1 MLKNILIAGVK
12 SARHNAIRRQPL
24 IACNYSTSKSE
35 IALCL
40 PGQGFQAPGMLGD
53 FHKQYTSIID
63 PVLQEVD
70 ESLGFSLS
78 KLLLS
83 PDIDQSTVS
92 LTSNAQPLLLTTSCA
107 IHKVLTSLGLL
118 GNGSPIDV
126 KYIFGHSL
134 GEYSAWTISGVLS
147 LSDAVW
153 LVRQRGKAM
162 ERAYIECGEPT
173 GMTAILIPKGQYD
186 TIYPLIQR
194 LVSERSDTLSVAN
207 INSTGQTVVAGL
219 KSHITWLSGHLNDAM
234 GKRIR
239 TRELNVSGAFHSPIM
254 IPGKSTM
261 EGILNGE
268 FDRKVALQWPPAADS
283 SLKII
288 SNITAKPFE
297 SLQEVKNSIVNT
309 LTTPVDWL
317 GSIQYISHQ
326 PELKGLLCLGPGKV
340 ARVSEGDC
348 KLPVVYVDTVADMA
362 ISQIKF

>member
-1 MLKNILIAGVK
+1 MLKSTLIAGVK
-12 SARHNAIRRQPL
+12 SARNIAIRRLPL
-24 IACNYSTSKSE
+24 ITYNYSTSRSE
-35 IALCL
+35 VALCL
-40 PGQGFQAPGMLGD
+40 PGQGFQAPGMLAD

-63 PVLQEVD
+63 PVLEEVD

-83 PDIDQSTVS
+83 SGTDQSTIN
-92 LTSNAQPLLLTTSCA
+92 LTSNAQPLLLTTSYA
-107 IHKVLTSLGLL
+107 IYKVLTSLGLL
-118 GNGSPIDV
+118 GEESPIDV

-134 GEYSAWTISGVLS
+134 GEYSAWTIAGVLS

-173 GMTAILIPKGQYD
+173 GMTAILIPKGQYG

-194 LVSERSDTLSVAN
+194 LVSEKPDTLSIAN

-219 KSHITWLSGHLNDAM
+219 KNHITWLSGHLNDAM

-261 EGILNGE
+261 EGILNGD
-268 FDRKVALQWPPAADS
+268 FDRKVALQWPAADS

-297 SLQEVKNSIVNT
+297 SLNEVKNSIVNT

-317 GSIQYISHQ
+317 GSVQYISRQ

-348 KLPVVYVDTVADMA
+348 KLPVIYVDTVADMA